1 MTKKK
6 NIVVANFPRFSGEI
20 WMPFLWAQAKTYYE
34 LYGERTDEWNWVPCY
49 HDVFSSEYN
58 DQVKDL
64 LRKNPPTIFA
74 ISLYVWNYT
83 QAHEIAGWVK
93 EQWPDCVIISG
104 GPHQYFKHD
113 SDWFKKHPHLD
124 ASLPGDCYGEL
135 CFKETLDNYDD
146 ATKTVNWKRV
156 TDMWYPSKSRMALTN
171 TVSMSKVERRNYA
184 FDWSSM
190 KAQLKHMKKFDQ
202 YQKLHFPDSMLL
214 AIIETT
220 RGCPYGCTYCDW
232 GGGTATAVLQK
243 TLKTVKQDIDAL
255 MEFDT
260 TYLYLADANFGIF
273 GERDVEI
280 LQYIADSK
288 IKHRKFFGLGYG
300 GFAKTENKINYI
312 RDILKINVEH
322 DLSMTKELKLSMQT
336 LDDQILKNIDRK
348 NIPMDKQLEVYGP
361 LAKNN
366 KLPLYVEM
374 IMALPGMTLDNYYY
388 EVDQLGKHRLSVQW
402 FEWIL
407 LPETPAYA
415 KEYREHYGI
424 KTIMKYRGWGA
435 LEPNS
440 EREVVVACN
449 GMTTDDYMQMIL
461 SNSLYHML
469 VQGGVFQT
477 AVDWIIKNYNIG
489 HGTIIRNIYEEWFVK
504 NRSTEYQEAKE
515 RWDKVINDKDQPCLF
530 NIRGEEIYGHYY
542 FPAMCFKDTEF
553 NHDLLW
559 HLAWE
564 YNVPKEIIEVEEAH
578 TITEK
583 VFGKKI
589 FKGLVRLDYSKDF
602 VFHKYN
608 ADEIVGAYRNYI
620 DSGRTQRANKK
631 LLGLLPCGQ

>member
-6 NIVVANFPRFSGEI
+6 NIIVANFPRFSGEI

-58 DQVKDL
+58 DQVKEL
-64 LRKNPPTIFA
+64 IRQNPPDIFA

-83 QAHEIAGWVK
+83 QAFEIAVWVK

-113 SDWFKKHPHLD
+113 SNWFKQHPYLD

-146 ATKTVNWKRV
+146 DTKSVDWKRV
-156 TDMWYPSKSRMALTN
+156 TDMWYASKGRMALTN
-171 TVSMSKVERRNYA
+171 TVSMSKAERRNYA

-190 KAQLKHMKKFDQ
+190 TAQLEHLKLFDQ
-202 YQKLHFPDSMLL
+202 YQKLHFPNSMLL

-243 TLKTVKQDIDAL
+243 TLPTVKQDIDAL
-255 MEFDT
+255 MNFDT

-273 GERDVEI
+273 GDRDVEI
-280 LQYIADSK
+280 LQYIADCK
-288 IKHRKFFGLGYG
+288 IVHRKFFGLGYG
-300 GFAKTENKINYI
+300 GFAKTENKIDYI
-312 RDILKINVEH
+312 REILKINVEH

-374 IMALPGMTLDNYYY
+374 IMALPGMDLDKYYY

-407 LPETPAYA
+407 LPETPAYST
-415 KEYREHYGI
+415 EYRQQYGI

-440 EREVVVACN
+440 EREVVVACD
-449 GMTTDDYMQMIL
+449 GMTTDDYLQMII
-461 SNSLYHML
+461 SNSVYHML
-469 VQGGVFQT
+469 VQGGVYQT
-477 AVDWIIKNYNIG
+477 VIDWIIQQHNTG
-489 HGTIIRNIYEEWFVK
+489 HGDVIRTIYEDWFVK
-504 NRSTEYQEAKE
+504 QLQYLSVKT
-515 RWDKVINDKDQPCLF
+515 RWESVINDSDQPCVF
-530 NIRGEEIYGHYY
+530 DCEGEEIYGHYY
-542 FPAMCFKDTEF
+542 FPAMCFKNQQF
-553 NHDLLW
+553 NDRLLDF
-559 HLAWE
+559 LRDE
-564 YNVPKEIIEVEEAH
+564 YLVPQELVDRERLL
-578 TITEK
+578 TITEAT
-583 VFGKKI
+583 FGKKK
-589 FKGLVRLDYSKDF
+589 FRGLTRIDYSKDF

-620 DSGRTQRANKK
+620 DSGRSQRATEKI
-631 LLGLLPCGQ
+631 LGIIPCGQ